1 MPRVTIT
8 IDDDPAE
15 GKVRMVVDPPAQLLK
30 ERVDQYG
37 WKSLSPAEGIA
48 IGVVAHV
55 LEHAGP
61 GTESSRSDLIIPRR
75 RLIT

>member
-15 GKVRMVVDPPAQLLK
+15 GKVRMIVDPPAQSLK
-30 ERVDQYG
+30 ERVDAHG
-37 WKSLSPAEGIA
+37 WQSLSPAEGIA
-48 IGVVAHV
+48 IGCVAHI
-55 LEHAGP
+55 LENAGP
-61 GTESSRSDLIIPRR
+61 GTESSRSDLIIPRQ